1 MSTPAANCPS
11 CGAPIQ
17 FRWSGAAQ
25 TVCPFCHSIL
35 VRTDVD
41 VQSVGKVA
49 DLPPDPS
56 PIQLLTE
63 GSWQGKQFQVTGRI
77 IYEYEQGGWNEWHI
91 VFSDGRSGWLSDAQL
106 QYAISFRVDPG
117 VPLPAPDAVFR
128 GKTYNFQNVPLE
140 VATMTVAMY
149 KGVEGELPFPYHGPT
164 DGKADMLFADLRTSG
179 KSFGTLDYSEN
190 PPILF
195 LGEWV
200 EFDDL
205 HLKNLREFEGW
216 TH

>member
-1 MSTPAANCPS
+1 MSSPTADCPS
-11 CGAPIQ
+11 CGAPVQ

-35 VRTDVD
+35 VRTDLKLEA
-41 VQSVGKVA
+41 VGKVA

-63 GSWQGKQFQVTGRI
+63 GAYQGKQFQVTGRI

-91 VFSDGRSGWLSDAQL
+91 AFADGRSGWLSDAQL
-106 QYAISFRVDPG
+106 QYAISFRVEPG
-117 VPLPAPDAVFR
+117 VALPVADQIYR
-128 GKTYNFQNVPLE
+128 GKIYTFQNTPFE
-140 VATMTVAMY
+140 VATMTAASY
-149 KGVEGELPFPYHGPT
+149 KGVEGDLPFPYY
-164 DGKADMLFADLRTSG
+164 GKSDMLFADLRTSG
-179 KSFGTLDYSEN
+179 RAFGTIDYSEA

-205 HLKNLREFEGW
+205 HLKSLREFEGW
-216 TH
+216 TK